1 MFLILCGATLQSN
14 HSNLDFASNCV
25 KQTFIFIPKMS
36 VQRKTT
42 SWLFYRI
49 CSPVRLSET
58 KLNAL
63 EGALFGHSRLK

>member
-14 HSNLDFASNCV
+14 LDFASNEV
-25 KQTFIFIPKMS
+25 RKTFLFIPKMS
-36 VQRKTT
+36 VQRKTA
-42 SWLFYRI
+42 SWLFYTI